1 MKQKKIFKNLF
12 VVLVQFIPVTYLLM
26 MYTKLPTRLALPFSV
41 PWTAD
46 GLASKESL
54 ARVLGIMAIANILIY
69 ASITGINRTKRKLAP
84 VDRTR
89 TYDNLALMLTLFI
102 TGFGIYTLANV
113 TPAQGLSIPFIGLV
127 VAFMG
132 NALYNLRPNYI
143 MGIRLPWTLNSDV
156 NWVRTHH
163 LAGTVWFAAGIA
175 ISLAGLLL
183 SSALGN
189 LFFIIAL
196 IVSIL
201 IPISYSF
208 ILHNNYNKDEA
219 LSEQGYH
226 QH

>member
-12 VVLVQFIPVTYLLM
+12 VVLVQFIPVTYLLL

-54 ARVLGIMAIANILIY
+54 AWILGIMAIANILIY

-183 SSALGN
+183 SYALGN
-189 LFFIIAL
+189 LFFIIAI